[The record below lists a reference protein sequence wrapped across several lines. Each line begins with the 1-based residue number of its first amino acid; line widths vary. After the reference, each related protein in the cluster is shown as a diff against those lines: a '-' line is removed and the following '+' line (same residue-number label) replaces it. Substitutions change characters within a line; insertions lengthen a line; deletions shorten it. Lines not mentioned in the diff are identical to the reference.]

1 MVRIGIP
8 RRPGP
13 VLSTTTLYPPP
24 NTSSNVANKQLYG
37 VQLYGPDAPHIRF
50 AATRYATE
58 ARRLLQSLLPS
69 SSTSQKNA
77 NTQRVDDMTNRA
89 LVYAAESRRLLSTAQ
104 ALEAGRS
111 FPPWVPPSDKPYF
124 SCALNV
130 ITTELSVADAAVADQ
145 FVYYA
150 RQANGADARG
160 NNRPEIC
167 EYECKRIIAAQVPDL
182 ADRYS
187 DTESKRKVGRGLDI
201 GRSANL
207 RRLVVGL
214 TALAAIGGMS
224 GYTVR
229 RHRLANN
236 NNGRGGDVSAST
248 ASDWNDAAF
257 YGTSTP
263 TASPTMTV
271 TPIPTMEPTT
281 QMAGAIGSTVST
293 MKDLRSNPWA
303 LGAIAGALSFIV
315 LGFLAV
321 LLRRKSGKSDEP
333 LLDVGGDG
341 KEMPAAAIAVAVTE
355 VVEEDVAISDDDR
368 IAKEKVL
375 RMVEAEQ
382 RARRIQVAAEE
393 ARRSAVRFRS
403 EDDSLVSD
411 TGVPIVP
418 RYSRTD
424 RREYT
429 PPPTVAPEG
438 IEGDADRSLPPLRL
452 QK

>member
-24 NTSSNVANKQLYG
+24 NTSSNVANKPLYG

-69 SSTSQKNA
+69 SSTPPKPA
-77 NTQRVDDMTNRA
+77 NTRRVDDTTNRA

-104 ALEAGRS
+104 ALEAASGRS
-111 FPPWVPPSDKPYF
+111 FPPWVPPSNKPYF

-130 ITTELSVADAAVADQ
+130 ITTELSPADAAVADQ

-150 RQANGADARG
+150 RQANGGDASKG
-160 NNRPEIC
+160 DNKTEIC
-167 EYECKRIIAAQVPDL
+167 EYECQRIIAAQVPDL

-187 DTESKRKVGRGLDI
+187 DMENKRKVRGLNI

-214 TALAAIGGMS
+214 AALAAIGGIS

-229 RHRLANN
+229 RHRLANST
-236 NNGRGGDVSAST
+236 NGRGGDVSAST

-263 TASPTMTV
+263 TASPTVTV

-321 LLRRKSGKSDEP
+321 VLRRDSGKSDEP
-333 LLDVGGDG
+333 LLDVGDDG
-341 KEMPAAAIAVAVTE
+341 KEIPPAAVAVVVSE
-355 VVEEDVAISDDDR
+355 VVEEDAALSDDDR
-368 IAKEKVL
+368 IAKEKVR
-375 RMVEAEQ
+375 RMVEAEE
-382 RARRIQVAAEE
+382 RARLIQAA
-393 ARRSAVRFRS
+393 AGVRFRS
-403 EDDSLVSD
+403 GDDSLVSD

>member
-69 SSTSQKNA
+69 SSTPPKPA
-77 NTQRVDDMTNRA
+77 NTQRIDDTTNRA

-104 ALEAGRS
+104 ALEADAGRS
-111 FPPWVPPSDKPYF
+111 FPPWVPPSNKPYF

-130 ITTELSVADAAVADQ
+130 ITTELSPADAAVADQ

-150 RQANGADARG
+150 RQANGGDASKG
-160 NNRPEIC
+160 DNKTEIC
-167 EYECKRIIAAQVPDL
+167 EYECQRIIAAQVPEL
-182 ADRYS
+182 TDRYS
-187 DTESKRKVGRGLDI
+187 DVENKRKVRGVNI

-214 TALAAIGGMS
+214 AALAAIGGMS

-229 RHRLANN
+229 RHRLFNN
-236 NNGRGGDVSAST
+236 NSGRGGDVSSST

-263 TASPTMTV
+263 TVSPTMTM

-293 MKDLRSNPWA
+293 IQDLRSNPWA

-321 LLRRKSGKSDEP
+321 VLRRDSGKSDAP

-341 KEMPAAAIAVAVTE
+341 KEIPPAAVAVAESE
-355 VVEEDVAISDDDR
+355 VIEEDVAISDEDR
-368 IAKEKVL
+368 IAKEKVQ

-382 RARRIQVAAEE
+382 RARRIQAA
-393 ARRSAVRFRS
+393 AGVRFRS
-403 EDDSLVSD
+403 GDDSLVSD

-424 RREYT
+424 RREYA
-429 PPPTVAPEG
+429 PPLTVASEG
-438 IEGDADRSLPPLRL
+438 MEGDADRSLPPLRL

>member
-24 NTSSNVANKQLYG
+24 NTSSNVANKPLYG

-69 SSTSQKNA
+69 SSTPQKTA
-77 NTQRVDDMTNRA
+77 NIQRIDGTTNRA

-104 ALEAGRS
+104 ALEAAAGRS
-111 FPPWVPPSDKPYF
+111 FPPWVPPSNKPYF

-130 ITTELSVADAAVADQ
+130 IRTELSVADAAVADQ

-150 RQANGADARG
+150 RQANGGDASKG
-160 NNRPEIC
+160 DNKTEIC
-167 EYECKRIIAAQVPDL
+167 EYECQRIIAAQVPDL

-187 DTESKRKVGRGLDI
+187 DMENKRKVRGLNI

-214 TALAAIGGMS
+214 AALAAIGGMS

-229 RHRLANN
+229 RHRLANST
-236 NNGRGGDVSAST
+236 NGRGGDVSAST

-293 MKDLRSNPWA
+293 IQDLRSNPWA

-321 LLRRKSGKSDEP
+321 LLLKRDSGKSDEP
-333 LLDVGGDG
+333 LLNAGIDE
-341 KEMPAAAIAVAVTE
+341 KEMPPAAVAVAVTE
-355 VVEEDVAISDDDR
+355 VVEEDAALSDDDR
-368 IAKEKVL
+368 IAKEKVR
-375 RMVEAEQ
+375 RMVEAEE
-382 RARRIQVAAEE
+382 RARRIQAA
-393 ARRSAVRFRS
+393 AGVRFRS
-403 EDDSLVSD
+403 GDDSLVSD

-418 RYSRTD
+418 QYSRAD

>member
-187 DTESKRKVGRGLDI
+187 DTESKRKVGRGL
-201 GRSANL
+201 
-207 RRLVVGL
+207 
-214 TALAAIGGMS
+214 
-224 GYTVR
+224 
-229 RHRLANN
+229 
-236 NNGRGGDVSAST
+236 
-248 ASDWNDAAF
+248 
-257 YGTSTP
+257 
-263 TASPTMTV
+263 
-271 TPIPTMEPTT
+271 
-281 QMAGAIGSTVST
+281 
-293 MKDLRSNPWA
+293 
-303 LGAIAGALSFIV
+303 
-315 LGFLAV
+315 
-321 LLRRKSGKSDEP
+321 
-333 LLDVGGDG
+333 
-341 KEMPAAAIAVAVTE
+341 
-355 VVEEDVAISDDDR
+355 
-368 IAKEKVL
+368 EKVQ

-382 RARRIQVAAEE
+382 RARLIQAA
-393 ARRSAVRFRS
+393 AGVRFRS
-403 EDDSLVSD
+403 GDDSLVSD

-429 PPPTVAPEG
+429 PPLTVAPEG

>member
-1 MVRIGIP
+1 M
-8 RRPGP
+8 
-13 VLSTTTLYPPP
+13 SF
-24 NTSSNVANKQLYG
+24 
-37 VQLYGPDAPHIRF
+37 RF
-50 AATRYATE
+50 
-58 ARRLLQSLLPS
+58 
-69 SSTSQKNA
+69 
-77 NTQRVDDMTNRA
+77 V
-89 LVYAAESRRLLSTAQ
+89 SRCL
-104 ALEAGRS
+104 
-111 FPPWVPPSDKPYF
+111 DF

-130 ITTELSVADAAVADQ
+130 ITTELSPADAAVADQ

-150 RQANGADARG
+150 RQAIGGDASKG
-160 NNRPEIC
+160 DNKTEIC
-167 EYECKRIIAAQVPDL
+167 EYECQRIIAAQVPDL

-187 DTESKRKVGRGLDI
+187 DTESKRKVRGLNI

-214 TALAAIGGMS
+214 AALAAIGSIS

-229 RHRLANN
+229 RHRLANST
-236 NNGRGGDVSAST
+236 NGRGGDVSAST

-263 TASPTMTV
+263 TASPTVTV

-321 LLRRKSGKSDEP
+321 VLRRDSGKSDEP
-333 LLDVGGDG
+333 LLDVGDDG
-341 KEMPAAAIAVAVTE
+341 KEIPPAAVAVAVTE

-368 IAKEKVL
+368 IAKDKVL

-382 RARRIQVAAEE
+382 KARRIQASAEE
-393 ARRSAVRFRS
+393 ARRSGVRFRS
-403 EDDSLVSD
+403 GDDSLVSD

-418 RYSRTD
+418 RYSRAD
-424 RREYT
+424 RREYA
-429 PPPTVAPEG
+429 PPPTVASEG